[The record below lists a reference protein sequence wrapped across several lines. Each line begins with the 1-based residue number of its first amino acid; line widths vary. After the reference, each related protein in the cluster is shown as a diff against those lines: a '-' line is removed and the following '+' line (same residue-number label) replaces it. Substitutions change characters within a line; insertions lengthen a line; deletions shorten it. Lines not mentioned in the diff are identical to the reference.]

1 MTKLLV
7 GLLKG
12 AVIGGAVGF
21 GADALLTAT
30 GFGNGFLTFGVV
42 GMLVGFLVGRPLWSL
57 IRDKSATSW
66 VGILKGA
73 FGFGVGCGLYAVI
86 AKVWNPQLEVLGHSV
101 QWSPF
106 LGGAIGAIYGAFIEL
121 DDASGDDAKAL
132 AVRKPG
138 AARRPEAAEL
148 EK

>member
-12 AVIGGAVGF
+12 AVIGGAVGY
-21 GADALLTAT
+21 GAYALLTVT
-30 GFGNGFLTFGVV
+30 GFSNGFLTFGVV
-42 GMLVGFLVGRPLWSL
+42 GMLVGLLVGRPLWSL

-73 FGFGVGCGLYAVI
+73 FGFGVGCGLYALI
-86 AKVWNPQLEVLGHSV
+86 AKAWNPQMELVGHPV

-106 LGGAIGAIYGAFIEL
+106 LGGAIGAIYGAFVEV
-121 DDASGDDAKAL
+121 DDASGEDAKDAKAL
-132 AVRKPG
+132 ASRDKSGP
-138 AARRPEAAEL
+138 AKQL
-148 EK
+148 KK

>member
-12 AVIGGAVGF
+12 AVIGGAVGY
-21 GADALLTAT
+21 GAYALLTAT
-30 GFGNGFLTFGVV
+30 GFSNGFLTFGVV
-42 GMLVGFLVGRPLWSL
+42 GMLVGLLVGRPIWSL
-57 IRDKSATSW
+57 IRDKSSTSW

-73 FGFGVGCGLYAVI
+73 FGFGVGCGLYALI
-86 AKVWNPQLEVLGHSV
+86 AKAWNPQLEVVGHPI

-121 DDASGDDAKAL
+121 DDASGEEPKAIGARDKSGLAKQL
-132 AVRKPG
+132 K
-138 AARRPEAAEL
+138 
-148 EK
+148 K

>member
-12 AVIGGAVGF
+12 AVIGGAVGY
-21 GADALLTAT
+21 GAHALLTAT

-42 GMLVGFLVGRPLWSL
+42 GMLVGLLVGRPMWSL
-57 IRDKSATSW
+57 IRDKAATSW

-73 FGFGVGCGLYAVI
+73 FGFGVGCGLYALI
-86 AKVWNPQLEVLGHSV
+86 AKVWNPQLEIVGHPV

-106 LGGAIGAIYGAFIEL
+106 LGGAIGAIYGAFVEL
-121 DDASGDDAKAL
+121 DDASGDADKP
-132 AVRKPG
+132 VRG
-138 AARRPEAAEL
+138 ASKQL
-148 EK
+148 KK